1 MTEQTLHEQLKE
13 YYAMETGDVESTLGD
28 YRVDVV
34 RGDLLIE
41 IQTRSFS
48 SIRDKLGKLVK
59 NHHVRLVHPVPYQKW
74 VVRLDR
80 NENQVGRRKSPKR
93 GRVEEVFRELVYMP
107 KLLADHKFE
116 LEVALVNM
124 EEFLIDDGKGS
135 WRRKRWS
142 IHDRKMLNIQERHLY
157 QSPQDFLELLPN
169 NLPKEFTTRMLA
181 KESKLR
187 INLAQKMVYCLRNMD
202 IIHQTGKKGRS
213 YLYSVT

>member
-13 YYAMETGDVESTLGD
+13 HYAMETGEVETPLGD
-28 YRVDVV
+28 YRVDVI

-48 SIRDKLGKLVK
+48 SIRDKLAKLVK
-59 NHHVRLVHPVPYQKW
+59 DHQVRLVHPIPYQKW
-74 VVRLDR
+74 VIRLDR
-80 NENQVGRRKSPKR
+80 NENRVGKRKSPKR

-107 KLLADHKFE
+107 KLLGDPNFE

-124 EEFLIDDGKGS
+124 EEYLIDDGKGS
-135 WRRKRWS
+135 WRRRRWS
-142 IHDRKMLNIQERHLY
+142 IHDKKMINLHEKKLY
-157 QSPQDFLELLPN
+157 QSPQDFLELLPDT
-169 NLPKEFTTRMLA
+169 LPAEFTTRMLA

-202 IIHQTGKKGRS
+202 VIAQTGKKGRA
-213 YLYSVT
+213 YLYSVR